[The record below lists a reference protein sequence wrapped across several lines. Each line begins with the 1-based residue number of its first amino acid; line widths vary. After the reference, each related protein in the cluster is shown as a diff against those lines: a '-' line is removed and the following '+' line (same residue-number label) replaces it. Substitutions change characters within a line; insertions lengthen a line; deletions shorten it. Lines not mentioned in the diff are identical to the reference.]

1 MNYLLTK
8 GAVGRIIEMNYGPKF
23 MNVVQEYVNDVGSP
37 QVILDDIERI
47 GSKIISNA
55 AVAALSL
62 NFLTMLKQLPSF
74 SAAVRGDVGVVE
86 LTNVALR
93 LSNPKTHS
101 EAVQFIHEMSPYM
114 LKRSISIEVEKYNA
128 SDFDSFVG
136 RKIQAFNENIGMKGI
151 QMMDQAAVNTLWLAA
166 YDTYLR
172 RNPRNLSG
180 ETLKKEAAFRATQLI
195 SETQPTSIV
204 NDLSSI
210 QRKKN
215 PWVRTA
221 LLFSNQLFQYVNMV
235 WYDLPTSAKA
245 YMATKDPHELRKM
258 FGIVTNMAISGA
270 MIVLVSGVAFRKDGE
285 DDDDYWKRMRNEI
298 MKIIASYTLP
308 VIGGAVSQGISGYSG
323 GDLVD
328 LPSAF
333 GRLVGTDWTDL
344 DKISDRA
351 WDLLDGAGSIAGLP
365 TAFNNRVIKSVKTEN
380 PFEMFGSSY
389 GDLWEKW
396 NE

>member
-1 MNYLLTK
+1 
-8 GAVGRIIEMNYGPKF
+8 
-23 MNVVQEYVNDVGSP
+23 
-37 QVILDDIERI
+37 
-47 GSKIISNA
+47 
-55 AVAALSL
+55 
-62 NFLTMLKQLPSF
+62 
-74 SAAVRGDVGVVE
+74 
-86 LTNVALR
+86 
-93 LSNPKTHS
+93 
-101 EAVQFIHEMSPYM
+101 
-114 LKRSISIEVEKYNA
+114 
-128 SDFDSFVG
+128 
-136 RKIQAFNENIGMKGI
+136 
-151 QMMDQAAVNTLWLAA
+151 
-166 YDTYLR
+166 
-172 RNPRNLSG
+172 
-180 ETLKKEAAFRATQLI
+180 
-195 SETQPTSIV
+195 
-204 NDLSSI
+204 
-210 QRKKN
+210 
-215 PWVRTA
+215 
-221 LLFSNQLFQYVNMV
+221 MV

>member
-1 MNYLLTK
+1 
-8 GAVGRIIEMNYGPKF
+8 MNYGPKF

-151 QMMDQAAVNTLWLAA
+151 QMMDQAAVN
-166 YDTYLR
+166 
-172 RNPRNLSG
+172 
-180 ETLKKEAAFRATQLI
+180 
-195 SETQPTSIV
+195 
-204 NDLSSI
+204 
-210 QRKKN
+210 
-215 PWVRTA
+215 
-221 LLFSNQLFQYVNMV
+221 
-235 WYDLPTSAKA
+235 
-245 YMATKDPHELRKM
+245 
-258 FGIVTNMAISGA
+258 
-270 MIVLVSGVAFRKDGE
+270 
-285 DDDDYWKRMRNEI
+285 
-298 MKIIASYTLP
+298 
-308 VIGGAVSQGISGYSG
+308 
-323 GDLVD
+323 
-328 LPSAF
+328 
-333 GRLVGTDWTDL
+333 
-344 DKISDRA
+344 
-351 WDLLDGAGSIAGLP
+351 
-365 TAFNNRVIKSVKTEN
+365 
-380 PFEMFGSSY
+380 
-389 GDLWEKW
+389 
-396 NE
+396 